1 MSNYYIKVNSSSKEA
16 LVYRNN
22 KIVRR
27 LAKGKE
33 LEILKDV
40 IEKNKLGYW
49 PRYGNATF
57 NNRVDIIISLYE
69 IRRDKMLKKNTN
81 KKDTTKKFND
91 KDIEKLAT
99 NKKKKLTG
107 KKVNRKKSKVIVPQ
121 KVAIAV
127 VMGAIIGVGGVKL
140 SNNNE
145 NKKREPTNI
154 SYEEVKNSDDV
165 DVITYDDGDMYDYKE
180 EVENDTNSNYLEFDY
195 YSDSDKKISN
205 NDIENTLRY
214 KDIFDK
220 YGHEFG
226 IDSNLLIA
234 LTTNESSGIHDIDYD
249 EPDIGIMQIE
259 WSVWLNKKVKAY
271 NYEKNE
277 FDSLIITN
285 DVIESLE
292 GNIKAGTMILQ
303 ENINKTVR
311 YGYDDKLINASDI
324 LPYSLQRYNMGV
336 GNMQKLLRMG
346 GDWKDNRN
354 EITAGDSKY
363 FEHVLAYLK
372 LLDNGEDIKINSFD
386 EDTKEIKEWNFEVY
400 DTNKAKTR

>member
-81 KKDTTKKFND
+81 KNATTKKFND

-145 NKKREPTNI
+145 NKRREPTDI

>member
-22 KIVRR
+22 KIVRK

-107 KKVNRKKSKVIVPQ
+107 KKVNRKESKVIVPQ

-145 NKKREPTNI
+145 NKRREPTDI

-234 LTTNESSGIHDIDYD
+234 LATNESSGIHDIDYD
-249 EPDIGIMQIE
+249 NPDIGIMQIE

-311 YGYDDKLINASDI
+311 YGYDDKLISASDI

-386 EDTKEIKEWNFEVY
+386 EDTKEIKKWNFEVY

>member
-22 KIVRR
+22 KIVRK

-49 PRYGNATF
+49 PKYGNATF

-69 IRRDKMLKKNTN
+69 IRRDKMLKKNNN
-81 KKDTTKKFND
+81 KNATTKKFND

-145 NKKREPTNI
+145 NKRKEPTDI

-165 DVITYDDGDMYDYKE
+165 DVITYDDGDMYDYKG

-234 LTTNESSGIHDIDYD
+234 LATNESSGIHDIDYD
-249 EPDIGIMQIE
+249 NPDIGIMQIE

-324 LPYSLQRYNMGV
+324 LPYSLQRYNMGI

>member
-22 KIVRR
+22 KIVRK

-145 NKKREPTNI
+145 NKRREPTDIN
-154 SYEEVKNSDDV
+154 YEEVKNSDDV
-165 DVITYDDGDMYDYKE
+165 DVITYDDGDIYDYKE

-234 LTTNESSGIHDIDYD
+234 LATNESSGIHDIDYD

-311 YGYDDKLINASDI
+311 YGYDDKLISASDI

>member
-22 KIVRR
+22 KIVRK

-49 PRYGNATF
+49 PKYGNATF

-81 KKDTTKKFND
+81 KNATTKKLND

-107 KKVNRKKSKVIVPQ
+107 KKVNRQKSKVIVPQ

-145 NKKREPTNI
+145 NKKREPSNI
-154 SYEEVKNSDDV
+154 SYEEVKNSDEIDA
-165 DVITYDDGDMYDYKE
+165 ITYDDGDMYDYKE
-180 EVENDTNSNYLEFDY
+180 ETENDTNSNYLKFDY

-220 YGHEFG
+220 YGQQFG

-234 LTTNESSGIHDIDYD
+234 LATNESSGIHNIDYD

-311 YGYDDKLINASDI
+311 YGYDDKLIAASDI

-336 GNMQKLLRMG
+336 GNMQKLLKID

-372 LLDNGEDIKINSFD
+372 LLDNSEDIKINSFN

>member
-22 KIVRR
+22 KIVRK

-107 KKVNRKKSKVIVPQ
+107 KKVNRKESKVIVPQ

-145 NKKREPTNI
+145 NKRREPTDI

-234 LTTNESSGIHDIDYD
+234 LATNESSGIHDIDYD
-249 EPDIGIMQIE
+249 NPDIGIMQIE

-386 EDTKEIKEWNFEVY
+386 EDTKEIKKWNFEVY

>member
-22 KIVRR
+22 KIVRK

-145 NKKREPTNI
+145 NKRREPTDI
-154 SYEEVKNSDDV
+154 SYDEVKNSDDV
-165 DVITYDDGDMYDYKE
+165 DVITYDDGDIYDYKE

-234 LTTNESSGIHDIDYD
+234 LATNESSGIHDIDYD

>member
-22 KIVRR
+22 KIVRK

-81 KKDTTKKFND
+81 KNATTKKFND

-107 KKVNRKKSKVIVPQ
+107 KKVNRNKSKVIVPQ

-145 NKKREPTNI
+145 NKRREPTDIN
-154 SYEEVKNSDDV
+154 YEEVKNSDDV
-165 DVITYDDGDMYDYKE
+165 DVITYDDGYIYDYKE

-234 LTTNESSGIHDIDYD
+234 LATNESSGIHDIDYD

-372 LLDNGEDIKINSFD
+372 LLDNGEDIKIKSFD

>member
-22 KIVRR
+22 KIVRK

-69 IRRDKMLKKNTN
+69 IKRDKMLKKNTN
-81 KKDTTKKFND
+81 KNATTKKFND

-145 NKKREPTNI
+145 NKRREPTDI

-234 LTTNESSGIHDIDYD
+234 LATNESSGIHDIDYD

-386 EDTKEIKEWNFEVY
+386 EDTKEIKKWNFEVY

>member
-22 KIVRR
+22 KIVRK

-49 PRYGNATF
+49 PKYGNATF

-69 IRRDKMLKKNTN
+69 IKRDKMLKKNTN
-81 KKDTTKKFND
+81 KNATTKKFND

-145 NKKREPTNI
+145 NKRREPTDIN
-154 SYEEVKNSDDV
+154 YEEVKNSDDV
-165 DVITYDDGDMYDYKE
+165 DVITYDDGDIYDYKE

-234 LTTNESSGIHDIDYD
+234 LATNESSGIHDIDYD

-386 EDTKEIKEWNFEVY
+386 EDTKEIKKWNFEVY

>member
-22 KIVRR
+22 KIVRK

-69 IRRDKMLKKNTN
+69 IKRDKMLKKNTN
-81 KKDTTKKFND
+81 KNATTKKFND

-145 NKKREPTNI
+145 NKRREPTDI
-154 SYEEVKNSDDV
+154 SYDEVKNSDDV
-165 DVITYDDGDMYDYKE
+165 DVITYDDGDIYDYKE

-234 LTTNESSGIHDIDYD
+234 LATNESSGIHDIDYD

>member
-22 KIVRR
+22 KIVRK

-145 NKKREPTNI
+145 NKRKEPTDI

-234 LTTNESSGIHDIDYD
+234 LATNESSGIHDIDYD
-249 EPDIGIMQIE
+249 NPDIGIMQIE

>member
-22 KIVRR
+22 KIVRK

-145 NKKREPTNI
+145 NKRKEPTNI

-234 LTTNESSGIHDIDYD
+234 LATNESSGIHDIDYD
-249 EPDIGIMQIE
+249 NPDIGIMQIE

-386 EDTKEIKEWNFEVY
+386 EDTKEIKKWNFEVY

>member
-1 MSNYYIKVNSSSKEA
+1 MK
-16 LVYRNN
+16 
-22 KIVRR
+22 
-27 LAKGKE
+27 
-33 LEILKDV
+33 
-40 IEKNKLGYW
+40 
-49 PRYGNATF
+49 
-57 NNRVDIIISLYE
+57 
-69 IRRDKMLKKNTN
+69 LKKNTN

-107 KKVNRKKSKVIVPQ
+107 KKVNRKESKVIVPQ

-145 NKKREPTNI
+145 NKRREPTDI

-234 LTTNESSGIHDIDYD
+234 LATNESSGIHDIDYD

>member
-22 KIVRR
+22 KIVRK

-69 IRRDKMLKKNTN
+69 IKRDKMLKKNTN

-145 NKKREPTNI
+145 NKRKEPTNI

-234 LTTNESSGIHDIDYD
+234 LATNESSGIHDIDYD
-249 EPDIGIMQIE
+249 NPDIGIMQIE

-386 EDTKEIKEWNFEVY
+386 EDTKEIKKWNFEVY

>member
-22 KIVRR
+22 KIVRK

-145 NKKREPTNI
+145 NKRREPTDIN
-154 SYEEVKNSDDV
+154 YEEVKNSDDV
-165 DVITYDDGDMYDYKE
+165 DVITYDDGDIYDYKE
-180 EVENDTNSNYLEFDY
+180 EVENDTNSNYLEFNY

-234 LTTNESSGIHDIDYD
+234 LATNESSGIHDIDYD

>member
-22 KIVRR
+22 KIVRK

-107 KKVNRKKSKVIVPQ
+107 KKVNRKESKVIVPQ

-145 NKKREPTNI
+145 NKRREPTDI

-165 DVITYDDGDMYDYKE
+165 DVITYDDRDMYDYKE

-234 LTTNESSGIHDIDYD
+234 LATNESSGIHDIDYD

>member
-22 KIVRR
+22 KIVRK

-49 PRYGNATF
+49 PKYGNATF

-145 NKKREPTNI
+145 NKRREPTDIN
-154 SYEEVKNSDDV
+154 YEEVKNSDDV
-165 DVITYDDGDMYDYKE
+165 DVITYDDGDIYDYKE

-234 LTTNESSGIHDIDYD
+234 LATNESSGIHDIDYD

-372 LLDNGEDIKINSFD
+372 LLDNGEDIKIKSFD

>member
-22 KIVRR
+22 KIVRK

-49 PRYGNATF
+49 PKYGNATF

-69 IRRDKMLKKNTN
+69 IKRDKMLKKNTN
-81 KKDTTKKFND
+81 KNATTKKFND

-145 NKKREPTNI
+145 NKRREPTDIN
-154 SYEEVKNSDDV
+154 YEEVKNSDDV
-165 DVITYDDGDMYDYKE
+165 DVITYDDGDIYDYKE

-234 LTTNESSGIHDIDYD
+234 LATNESSGIHDIDYD

-336 GNMQKLLRMG
+336 GNMQKFLRMG

-372 LLDNGEDIKINSFD
+372 LLDNGEDIKIKSFD

>member
-22 KIVRR
+22 KIVRK

-49 PRYGNATF
+49 PKYGNATF

-69 IRRDKMLKKNTN
+69 IKRDKMLKKNTN
-81 KKDTTKKFND
+81 KNATTKKFND

-145 NKKREPTNI
+145 NKRREPTDIN
-154 SYEEVKNSDDV
+154 YEEVKNSDDV
-165 DVITYDDGDMYDYKE
+165 DVITYDDGDIYDYKE

-234 LTTNESSGIHDIDYD
+234 LATNESSGIHDIDYD

-311 YGYDDKLINASDI
+311 YGYNDKLINASDI

>member
-22 KIVRR
+22 KIVRK

-49 PRYGNATF
+49 PKYGNATF

-69 IRRDKMLKKNTN
+69 IKRDKMLKKNTN
-81 KKDTTKKFND
+81 KNATTKKFND

-121 KVAIAV
+121 KVAIVV

-145 NKKREPTNI
+145 NKRREPTDIN
-154 SYEEVKNSDDV
+154 YEEVKNSDDV
-165 DVITYDDGDMYDYKE
+165 DVITYDDGDIYDYKE

-234 LTTNESSGIHDIDYD
+234 LATNESSGIHDIDYD

-372 LLDNGEDIKINSFD
+372 LLDNGEDIKIKSFD

>member
-22 KIVRR
+22 KIVRK

-49 PRYGNATF
+49 PKYGNATF

-69 IRRDKMLKKNTN
+69 IKRDKMLKKNTN

-107 KKVNRKKSKVIVPQ
+107 KKVNRKESKVIVPQ

-145 NKKREPTNI
+145 NKRREPTDIN
-154 SYEEVKNSDDV
+154 YEEVKNSDDV
-165 DVITYDDGDMYDYKE
+165 DVITYDDGDIYDYKE

-234 LTTNESSGIHDIDYD
+234 LATNESSGIHDIDYD

-372 LLDNGEDIKINSFD
+372 LLDNGEDIKIKSFD

>member
-22 KIVRR
+22 KIVRK

-49 PRYGNATF
+49 PKYGNATF

-69 IRRDKMLKKNTN
+69 IKRDKMLKKNTN
-81 KKDTTKKFND
+81 KNATTKKFND

-145 NKKREPTNI
+145 NKRREPTDIN
-154 SYEEVKNSDDV
+154 YEEVKNSDDV
-165 DVITYDDGDMYDYKE
+165 DVITYDDGDIYDYKE

-234 LTTNESSGIHDIDYD
+234 LATNESSGIHDIDYD

>member
-69 IRRDKMLKKNTN
+69 IKRDKMLKKNTN
-81 KKDTTKKFND
+81 KNATTKKFND

-145 NKKREPTNI
+145 NKRREPTDIN
-154 SYEEVKNSDDV
+154 YEEVKNSDDV
-165 DVITYDDGDMYDYKE
+165 DVITYDDGDIYDYKE

-234 LTTNESSGIHDIDYD
+234 LATNESSGIHDIDYD

-372 LLDNGEDIKINSFD
+372 LLDNGEDIKIKSFD

>member
-372 LLDNGEDIKINSFD
+372 LLDNGEDIKIKSFD

>member
-22 KIVRR
+22 KIVRK

-49 PRYGNATF
+49 PKYGNATF

-69 IRRDKMLKKNTN
+69 IKRDKMLKKNTN
-81 KKDTTKKFND
+81 KNATTKKFND

-107 KKVNRKKSKVIVPQ
+107 KKVNRKESKVIVPQ

-145 NKKREPTNI
+145 NKRREPTDI

-234 LTTNESSGIHDIDYD
+234 LATNESSGIHDIDYD

-372 LLDNGEDIKINSFD
+372 LLDNGEDIKIKSFD

>member
-22 KIVRR
+22 KIVRK

-49 PRYGNATF
+49 PKYGNATF

-69 IRRDKMLKKNTN
+69 IKRDKMLKKNTN
-81 KKDTTKKFND
+81 KNATTKKFND

-145 NKKREPTNI
+145 NKRREPTDIN
-154 SYEEVKNSDDV
+154 YEEVKNSDDV
-165 DVITYDDGDMYDYKE
+165 DVITYDDGDIYDQKE

-234 LTTNESSGIHDIDYD
+234 LATNESSGIHDIDYD

-346 GDWKDNRN
+346 GNWKDNRN

>member
-22 KIVRR
+22 KIVRK

-49 PRYGNATF
+49 PKYGNATF

-69 IRRDKMLKKNTN
+69 IKRDKMLKKNTN
-81 KKDTTKKFND
+81 KNATTKKFND

-145 NKKREPTNI
+145 NKRREPTDI

-180 EVENDTNSNYLEFDY
+180 EVKNDTNSNYLEFDY

-234 LTTNESSGIHDIDYD
+234 LATNESSGIHDIDYD

>member
-22 KIVRR
+22 KIVRK

-145 NKKREPTNI
+145 NKRREPTDI

-234 LTTNESSGIHDIDYD
+234 LATNESSGIHDIDYD

-386 EDTKEIKEWNFEVY
+386 EDTKEIKEWNFEIY

>member
-22 KIVRR
+22 KIVRK

-49 PRYGNATF
+49 PKYGNATF

-69 IRRDKMLKKNTN
+69 IRCDKMLKKNTN
-81 KKDTTKKFND
+81 KNATTKKFND

-145 NKKREPTNI
+145 NKRKEPTDI

-234 LTTNESSGIHDIDYD
+234 LATNESSGIHDIDYD
-249 EPDIGIMQIE
+249 NPDIGIMQIE

-303 ENINKTVR
+303 ENINKTIR

-324 LPYSLQRYNMGV
+324 LPYSLQRYNMGI

>member
-22 KIVRR
+22 KIVRK

-81 KKDTTKKFND
+81 KNATTKKFNN

-145 NKKREPTNI
+145 NKRREPTDI

-234 LTTNESSGIHDIDYD
+234 LATNESSGIHDIDYD

>member
-22 KIVRR
+22 KIVRK

-49 PRYGNATF
+49 PKYGNATF

-69 IRRDKMLKKNTN
+69 IRRDKMLKKNNN
-81 KKDTTKKFND
+81 KNATTKKFND

-145 NKKREPTNI
+145 NKRKEPTNI

-180 EVENDTNSNYLEFDY
+180 EVGNDTNSNYLEFDY

-234 LTTNESSGIHDIDYD
+234 LATNESSGIHDIDYD
-249 EPDIGIMQIE
+249 NPDIGIMQIE

>member
-22 KIVRR
+22 KIVRK

-81 KKDTTKKFND
+81 KNATTKKFND

-145 NKKREPTNI
+145 NKRREPTDI

-165 DVITYDDGDMYDYKE
+165 DVITYDDGDIYDYKE

-234 LTTNESSGIHDIDYD
+234 LATNESSGIHDIDYD

-372 LLDNGEDIKINSFD
+372 LLDNGEDIKIKSFD
-386 EDTKEIKEWNFEVY
+386 EDTKEI
-400 DTNKAKTR
+400 

>member
-22 KIVRR
+22 KIVRK

-107 KKVNRKKSKVIVPQ
+107 KKVNRKESKVIVPQ

-145 NKKREPTNI
+145 NKRREPTDI

-165 DVITYDDGDMYDYKE
+165 DVITYDDRDMYDYKE

-234 LTTNESSGIHDIDYD
+234 LATNESSGIHDIDYD

-336 GNMQKLLRMG
+336 GNMQKLLRVG

-386 EDTKEIKEWNFEVY
+386 EDTKEIKEWNFEIY

>member
-22 KIVRR
+22 KIVRK

-49 PRYGNATF
+49 PKYGNATF

-145 NKKREPTNI
+145 NKRREPTDIN
-154 SYEEVKNSDDV
+154 YEEVKNSDDV
-165 DVITYDDGDMYDYKE
+165 DVITYDDGDIYDYKE

-234 LTTNESSGIHDIDYD
+234 LATNESSGIHDIDYD

-324 LPYSLQRYNMGV
+324 LPYSLQRYNMGI

>member
-22 KIVRR
+22 KIVRK

-81 KKDTTKKFND
+81 KNATTKKFND

-145 NKKREPTNI
+145 NKRREPTDI

-234 LTTNESSGIHDIDYD
+234 LATNESSGIHDIDYD

-386 EDTKEIKEWNFEVY
+386 EDTKEIKKWNFEVY

>member
-49 PRYGNATF
+49 PKYGNATF

-69 IRRDKMLKKNTN
+69 IRRDKMLKKNNN
-81 KKDTTKKFND
+81 KNATTKKFND

-145 NKKREPTNI
+145 NKRREPTDI

-165 DVITYDDGDMYDYKE
+165 DVITYDDGDIYDYKE

-234 LTTNESSGIHDIDYD
+234 LATNESSGIHDIDYD

-311 YGYDDKLINASDI
+311 YGYDDKLINASDV

>member
-22 KIVRR
+22 KIVRK

-69 IRRDKMLKKNTN
+69 IKRDKMLKKNTN
-81 KKDTTKKFND
+81 KNATTKKFND

-145 NKKREPTNI
+145 NKRREPTDIN
-154 SYEEVKNSDDV
+154 YEEVKNSDDV

-234 LTTNESSGIHDIDYD
+234 LATNESSGIHDIDYD

-324 LPYSLQRYNMGV
+324 LPYSLQRYNMGI

>member
-81 KKDTTKKFND
+81 KNATTKKFND

-145 NKKREPTNI
+145 NKRKEPTDI

-234 LTTNESSGIHDIDYD
+234 LATNESSGIHDIDYD

>member
-22 KIVRR
+22 KIVRK

-49 PRYGNATF
+49 PKYGNATF

-69 IRRDKMLKKNTN
+69 IKRDKMLKKNTN

-145 NKKREPTNI
+145 NKRREPTDIN
-154 SYEEVKNSDDV
+154 YEEVKNSDDV
-165 DVITYDDGDMYDYKE
+165 DVITYDDGDIYDYKE

-234 LTTNESSGIHDIDYD
+234 LATNESSGIHDIDYD

-372 LLDNGEDIKINSFD
+372 LLDNGEDIKIKSFD